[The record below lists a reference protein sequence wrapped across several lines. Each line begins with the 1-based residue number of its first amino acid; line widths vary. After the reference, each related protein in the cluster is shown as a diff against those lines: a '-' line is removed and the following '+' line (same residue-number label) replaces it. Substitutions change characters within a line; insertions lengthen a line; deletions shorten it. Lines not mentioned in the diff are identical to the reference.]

1 MMVSLCVWVLTNNS
15 RTTLCVD
22 LFIYFSKMYISDSG
36 AFILF
41 SNREKILSPQIY
53 LYFSIPYNY
62 LMLKKSQ
69 TVFDLNYFK
78 CNHFL
83 EVAIKVALQIAP
95 ELVLDVVN
103 LHSLHGAL

>member
-1 MMVSLCVWVLTNNS
+1 
-15 RTTLCVD
+15 
-22 LFIYFSKMYISDSG
+22 MYISDSG

-95 ELVLDVVN
+95 ELVLMSWTCTLYMGLFEEELFN
-103 LHSLHGAL
+103 NPLFE